1 MNTNIAVPNAQA
13 APADTPQPVT
23 TTTPLTPEALVDVLR
38 IVRTQISELT
48 PLTAAQRRALRSRTR
63 TTNPVLQASINVLG
77 VLDTIAQAVGTPPPE
92 LRQLSHEAHPCTAVE
107 DGPRALLD
115 GLDGAKLIY
124 RQHAS

>member
-1 MNTNIAVPNAQA
+1 MNTNSAVPNAQA

-38 IVRTQISELT
+38 TVRTQISELT

-77 VLDTIAQAVGTPPPE
+77 VLDTIAQAVGTPPAE
-92 LRQLSHEAHPCTAVE
+92 VRQPYDEANRWTAVGE
-107 DGPRALLD
+107 
-115 GLDGAKLIY
+115 GLRTL
-124 RQHAS
+124 

>member
-77 VLDTIAQAVGTPPPE
+77 VLDTIAQAVGTPPARARQRYHQANQVAAAE
-92 LRQLSHEAHPCTAVE
+92 ADLRTPLH
-107 DGPRALLD
+107 G
-115 GLDGAKLIY
+115 GA
-124 RQHAS
+124 